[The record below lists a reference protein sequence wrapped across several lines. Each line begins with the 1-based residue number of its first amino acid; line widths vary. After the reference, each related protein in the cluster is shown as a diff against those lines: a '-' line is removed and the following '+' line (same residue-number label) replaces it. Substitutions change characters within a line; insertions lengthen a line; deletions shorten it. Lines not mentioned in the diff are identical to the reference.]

1 MNAVTL
7 SNRFALGQILVAP
20 DAQEQL
26 EAAEV
31 RAALRRHARGDWGE
45 ATPDEVADNERGLRE
60 DGGVLSIFRDRRDAR
75 FGVLTN
81 GNRTATLVVT
91 WTAD

>member
-45 ATPDEVADNERGLRE
+45 ASPDAVADNERGLLE
-60 DGGVLSIFRDRRDAR
+60 AGGVLSIFRDRRDAR
-75 FGVLTN
+75 FCVMTN
-81 GNRTATLVVT
+81 GSRSATLVVT
-91 WTAD
+91 WTGE

>member
-1 MNAVTL
+1 MKTTTMPPRV
-7 SNRFALGQILVAP
+7 ALGQIMIAP

-26 EAAEV
+26 ETAEV

-45 ATPDEVADNERGLRE
+45 AKPEEVADNERGLRE
-60 DGGVLSIFRDRRDAR
+60 GGGVLSIFRDRRDGK
-75 FGVLTN
+75 FCVMTN
-81 GNRTATLVVT
+81 GSRSATLVVT

>member
-1 MNAVTL
+1 MNRTPL
-7 SNRFALGQILVAP
+7 STRVALGQIMIAP
-20 DAQEQL
+20 GAQEQL
-26 EAAEV
+26 ESAEV

-45 ATPDEVADNERGLRE
+45 AKPDEVADNERGLRE
-60 DGGVLSIFRDRRDAR
+60 AGGVLSIFRDRRDQR

-81 GNRTATLVVT
+81 GNRSATLVVA

>member
-1 MNAVTL
+1 MNPAPL
-7 SNRFALGQILVAP
+7 SARFALGQILVAP

-26 EAAEV
+26 ESTEV

>member
-1 MNAVTL
+1 MNRTTPSTRL
-7 SNRFALGQILVAP
+7 ALGQIMIAP

-26 EAAEV
+26 ESAEV

-45 ATPDEVADNERGLRE
+45 ASPDEVADNERGLRE
-60 DGGVLSIFRDRRDAR
+60 EGGVLSIFRDHRDAK
-75 FGVLTN
+75 FCVMTN
-81 GNRTATLVVT
+81 GSRSATLVVI

>member
-45 ATPDEVADNERGLRE
+45 ASPDAVADNERGLRE
-60 DGGVLSIFRDRRDAR
+60 AGGVLSIFRDRRDAR
-75 FGVLTN
+75 FCVMTN
-81 GNRTATLVVT
+81 GSRSATLVVT
-91 WTAD
+91 WTGE

>member
-1 MNAVTL
+1 MNPAPL
-7 SNRFALGQILVAP
+7 SARFALGQILVAP

-26 EAAEV
+26 ESTEV

-81 GNRTATLVVT
+81 GHRTATLVVT